1 VKNLEL
7 PSNPLRRYT
16 EIYEALSADRK
27 WYQGALGYR
36 FAALTLATTR
46 GHAESIAESLHLTAE
61 KLKKRAGWL
70 GPLTSP
76 VRFVVGAILLRSGD
90 DPDDF
95 CDEVE
100 RVRGLF
106 RKHDLPRGGVYE
118 AVATLLMGSHRTP
131 VKDVDVIRFKAMYQQ
146 MKKHHWWLTG
156 VGDYPYCA
164 AFAVLDEPVAEIS
177 ERVERLY
184 ALLQEAGCSRGDP
197 LQRVSHMLYL
207 NPKPEEQIV
216 ARFVELREAVKEA
229 GTKIYQSDW
238 DELALLTF
246 CEASVPQIVGETLAF
261 RDAMLELKP
270 GVGRWVAFT
279 LGSSIAFL
287 KLTGGKG
294 IISDAKAIE
303 DFQHILQAQ
312 QAGAA
317 AGAAAAAT

>member
-1 VKNLEL
+1 MKNLEL

-16 EIYEALSADRK
+16 EIYEALSAQRK
-27 WYQGALGYR
+27 WYQGAIGYR

-46 GHAESIAESLHLTAE
+46 GHADSIAESLQLIAE

-70 GPLTSP
+70 GPLASP
-76 VRFVVGAILLRSGD
+76 VRVVVGAILLRSGD

-95 CDEVE
+95 CDEVD
-100 RVRGLF
+100 RVRNLF
-106 RKHDLPRGGVYE
+106 RKHGLARGGIYE
-118 AVATLLMGSHRTP
+118 AMAALLMRSHRAP
-131 VKDVDVIRFKAMYQQ
+131 VKDLDVIRFKAMYEL

-164 AFAVLDEPVAEIS
+164 AFAVLDEPVSQIS
-177 ERVERLY
+177 DRVEHLY
-184 ALLQEAGCSRGDP
+184 ELLLKAGCSRGDP

-207 NPKPEEQIV
+207 NPKPDEEIIS
-216 ARFVELREAVKEA
+216 RFVSLREAVKAA

-246 CEASVPQIVGETLAF
+246 CDQSVPQVVGETLAF

-270 GVGRWVAFT
+270 GVGRWIAFT

-287 KLTGGKG
+287 KLTGGAG
-294 IISDAKAIE
+294 VISDTKAIE
-303 DFQHILQAQ
+303 DFQLILQEQ
-312 QAGAA
+312 QAAAAGAA
-317 AGAAAAAT
+317 AGAAT